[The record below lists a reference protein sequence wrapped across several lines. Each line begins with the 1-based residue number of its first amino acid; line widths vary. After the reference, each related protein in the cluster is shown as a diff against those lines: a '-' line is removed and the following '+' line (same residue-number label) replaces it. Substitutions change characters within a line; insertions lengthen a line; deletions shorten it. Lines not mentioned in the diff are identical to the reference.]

1 MQYHFRIV
9 FFVGLCQEET
19 ALLGPAIVHWQRG
32 QAEQVPRRM
41 EVRAEA
47 GDWQAAVE
55 RGQKSRARRPPRGTL
70 ALVRENNPRFGFGG
84 ECTMPSLFSLP
95 GIPFS
100 FLLVSLPYSSKR
112 SFLASSR
119 ALLTLSPSLHFGSFG
134 ATGRSL
140 ARPKSNDPPS
150 APRKLATPATCI
162 RIQNL
167 TTVIRFI

>member
-1 MQYHFRIV
+1 
-9 FFVGLCQEET
+9 
-19 ALLGPAIVHWQRG
+19 
-32 QAEQVPRRM
+32 M

-55 RGQKSRARRPPRGTL
+55 RGQKSRARRPPRGTGSRPRHTTL

-140 ARPKSNDPPS
+140 ARCPKSNDPPS

-167 TTVIRFI
+167 TTVIRVHLTGGNRSGLIGYQSNWSGLVPVWVCTQPV

>member
-1 MQYHFRIV
+1 MPGGDG
-9 FFVGLCQEET
+9 FVGWW
-19 ALLGPAIVHWQRG
+19 LGGTRPAIVHWQRG

-55 RGQKSRARRPPRGTL
+55 RGQKPLWLWSEKTIRVSVSAANARCPPL
-70 ALVRENNPRFGFGG
+70 LSPWD
-84 ECTMPSLFSLP
+84 S
-95 GIPFS
+95 FS
-100 FLLVSLPYSSKR
+100 FLLVSFPSSSKR

-140 ARPKSNDPPS
+140 ARCPKSNDPPS

-162 RIQNL
+162 RIQNP
-167 TTVIRFI
+167 TTVIRSRGIR